1 MDRQSLDRSSSDRRS
16 VDERPSDGEE
26 FEQIPWSSLVAEQAP
41 GVDRR
46 IYLMI
51 GVVAMVVA
59 VILGSRMIG
68 GSTQPPPTGNSS
80 AESSPP
86 DPSRIDVAVSPPSTV
101 GVVVSEADLM
111 ADRPTFDSPDR
122 LLPVAFAEWF
132 VTDYFTTDGSSETE
146 KSVVALMSQR
156 GTSDTQGLQRP
167 PEGAYVEW
175 ARATSVIVIDESSVL
190 VSVIFRTITR
200 TDDGFVRDPV
210 SAVSVVFV
218 TEGDRFG
225 VSGPPVTIPV
235 PTVEQSP
242 VSVAQQAAIEGPD
255 NAP

>member
-1 MDRQSLDRSSSDRRS
+1 MDRQSLDRPSSDRRS
-16 VDERPSDGEE
+16 VDEAPSDGEE

-51 GVVAMVVA
+51 GVVAIIVA
-59 VILGSRMIG
+59 VILGSRMTG
-68 GSTQPPPTGNSS
+68 GSTQPSPSANSS
-80 AESSPP
+80 AESPP
-86 DPSRIDVAVSPPSTV
+86 PSRINVAVSPSSTV

-111 ADRPTFDSPDR
+111 ADLPTFDALDR

-146 KSVVALMSQR
+146 KSIVALMSQR
-156 GTSDTQGLQRP
+156 GVSDTPGLDRP

-175 ARATSVIVIDESSVL
+175 ARATSVTEIDGSSVL

-200 TDDGFVRDPV
+200 TDDGFERDPV

-218 TEGDRFG
+218 TEGDRTG
-225 VSGPPVTIPV
+225 IAGPPVSIPV
-235 PTVEQSP
+235 PTFEQSP
-242 VSVAQQAAIEGPD
+242 VSVAQQAATEGPD
-255 NAP
+255 DVP